1 MDEKLQELK
10 VEAPVLSFDAA
21 VPEPVPAQVA
31 LKELEPDQ
39 ELQILL
45 TPEEKQQVA
54 GFVGQIDLRNSQAI
68 MNYGTGTQKKIA
80 DFSQKALDNVRTSE
94 LGDTGKMI
102 SSLVT
107 ELKNFDIDEEEK
119 GLSAFFKKKKNRM
132 QMLKAQ
138 YSQVETNVSEIRN
151 ELEKRQIQLMK
162 DSALMDRMYEL
173 NLSYFKE
180 LTMYILAG
188 KEKIRQTRET
198 ELKEM
203 QDRAAVSGLAEDA
216 QAARDLADLCDRFE
230 KKLYDLEVTRTIA
243 LQTGPQI
250 RMVQA
255 SNNVMAEK
263 IQSTIVNT
271 IPLWKN
277 QMVIA
282 MGVEHSLQAAKA
294 QREVSDMTNE
304 LLKKNADSLKIAAVE
319 SVKESERGIV
329 DIETLRHT
337 NEALISTLDEVM
349 SIQEEGRAKRQ
360 AAEQELAEIE
370 NQLRSKML
378 EMAGRK
384 QGSGV

>member
-1 MDEKLQELK
+1 MTEDMLQDLK
-10 VEAPVLSFDAA
+10 VEAPSLSFEEVTA
-21 VPEPVPAQVA
+21 EPLPTEVA
-31 LKELEPDQ
+31 LKEAESQQRLD
-39 ELQILL
+39 IML
-45 TPEEKQQVA
+45 TPEEQQQVDS
-54 GFVGQIDLRNSQAI
+54 FVSQIDLRNTQAI

-80 DFSQKALDNVRTSE
+80 DFSQKALDNVRTSD

-107 ELKNFDIDEEEK
+107 ELKNFEIDDEEK
-119 GLSAFFKKKKNRM
+119 GLAAFFKKKKNKAE
-132 QMLKAQ
+132 MLKAQ
-138 YSQVETNVSEIRN
+138 YSKVETNVTEIKN

-162 DSALMDRMYEL
+162 DSALMDRMYEM

-188 KEKIRQTRET
+188 KEKLRQIREG
-198 ELKEM
+198 ELKSM
-203 QDRAAVSGLAEDA
+203 QDKAAVSGLAEEA

-255 SNNVMAEK
+255 SNTVMAEK

-294 QREVSDMTNE
+294 QREVSNMTNE
-304 LLKKNADSLKIAAVE
+304 LLKKNADALKLATVE

-329 DIETLRHT
+329 DMETLRHT

-349 SIQEEGRAKRQ
+349 AIQEDGRTKRL
-360 AAEQELAEIE
+360 AAEQELADIE
-370 NQLRSKML
+370 NQLRDKML
-378 EMAGRK
+378 QMAK
-384 QGSGV
+384 K